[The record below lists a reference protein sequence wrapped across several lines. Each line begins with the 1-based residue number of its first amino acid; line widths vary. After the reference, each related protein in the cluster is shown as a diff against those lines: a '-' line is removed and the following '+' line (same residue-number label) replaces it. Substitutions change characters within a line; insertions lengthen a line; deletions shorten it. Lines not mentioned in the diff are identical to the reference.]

1 MLDVLLHDPKFW
13 TALLFLAQT
22 LVFYFLPAF
31 PQEIWAAIT
40 ALLAIVFA
48 ALTTR
53 STVQTQRAVAAAKRA
68 AELNA

>member
-1 MLDVLLHDPKFW
+1 MFDVLLRDPKFW
-13 TALLFLAQT
+13 TALLFLVQT

-53 STVQTQRAVAAAKRA
+53 STVQASRALAAKRA
-68 AELNA
+68 AESA